1 MYRKYQSPSQDWPV
15 NMLFS
20 CCYHWDS
27 GLLADIRKTRAVRD
41 EEMWWREERAPDWE
55 TLTQF
60 YLVQDRPA
68 STSQV
73 ATHQSQQTSQ
83 GPVQTFSFASW
94 PGWAKHSS
102 HHSAAWMSPGKLA
115 AHTNLQQ
122 LGWRSQPTRNTSLFF
137 YKNLFLG
144 VEKKILNVSNFRRT
158 KTGEDPKFFLFTIL
172 EFMYLVH
179 TNSYADKDEDICYK

>member
-83 GPVQTFSFASW
+83 GPVYCPNFQFCQLGGLGQAQL
-94 PGWAKHSS
+94 
-102 HHSAAWMSPGKLA
+102 SPLRCLNVARETGSY
-115 AHTNLQQ
+115 TNLQQ

-144 VEKKILNVSNFRRT
+144 VEKKI
-158 KTGEDPKFFLFTIL
+158 
-172 EFMYLVH
+172 
-179 TNSYADKDEDICYK
+179 